1 MITEVFAPA
10 TTANLGPGFDVFGA
24 ALDLE
29 AGFRVREGADG
40 FVWPEDL
47 PQPPGRN
54 LFLAGFF
61 AAFAARGA
69 PAPEV
74 SVEVTQMLPLRSGLG
89 SSASAIC
96 AGLIAA
102 GLFLERPL
110 DLRESLR
117 IAAGIEGHPD
127 NVAACLLG
135 GVTIASGV
143 ADPIVRRLPA
153 PPLRALALHPG
164 GATSTP
170 HARAALPALVAREDA
185 VHNVGRASLL
195 VYALIE
201 GDYGLLREATADRLH
216 EEQRL
221 GSCDWCRAARDAAFA
236 AGALAMPVSGSGPT
250 MLALARPEDA
260 PAVLRALRP
269 FAAELPGARIWD
281 LAFSDRAARASIG

>member
-1 MITEVFAPA
+1 MMAEVFAPA

-29 AGFRVREGADG
+29 AGFLVREGAG
-40 FVWPEDL
+40 GYVWPEGL
-47 PQPPGRN
+47 TQPPGRN
-54 LFLAGFF
+54 LFLAAFS

-69 PAPEV
+69 AAPEV
-74 SVEVTQMLPLRSGLG
+74 CVEVSQMLPLRSGLG

-96 AGLIAA
+96 AGLTAA

-110 DLRESLR
+110 AVTEALR

-127 NVAACLLG
+127 NVAACLMG

-143 ADPIVRRLPA
+143 QDPIVRRLPA
-153 PPLRALALHPG
+153 PPLRAIALYPG

-170 HARAALPALVAREDA
+170 SARAALPRLVAREDA

-201 GDYGLLREATADRLH
+201 GDYALLREATADRLH

-221 GSCDWCRAARDAAFA
+221 DSCDWCGAARDAAFA

-250 MLALARPEDA
+250 MLALARPADA
-260 PAVLRALRP
+260 PAVLRALAP
-269 FAAELPGARIWD
+269 FAAGRPDARIWD
-281 LAFSDRAARASIG
+281 LAFSDRAARSRLL